1 MSYNKKIADQICNL
15 LLTLSNRFP
24 DDKKL
29 SLTHTTLNTLRT
41 HNSRKLAEFYITQ
54 IYLKKN
60 ESNISFIQLVKDR
73 NIDFFLQNEGD
84 GEEMAKKFNLGSN
97 DSEAFIFIENLKNNW
112 KKLTADEQGIVWTYF
127 DVLNLLSE
135 KYLKEKYLKN
145 RG

>member
-1 MSYNKKIADQICNL
+1 M
-15 LLTLSNRFP
+15 
-24 DDKKL
+24 
-29 SLTHTTLNTLRT
+29 
-41 HNSRKLAEFYITQ
+41 
-54 IYLKKN
+54 
-60 ESNISFIQLVKDR
+60 V
-73 NIDFFLQNEGD
+73 
-84 GEEMAKKFNLGSN
+84 KKFNLGSN